1 MSPEAKN
8 YKQVSDT
15 VKAEIQTTKRRV
27 IYLFMEYITNHA
39 KEKAFVVC
47 FFFSSSY
54 NEYIRKAYVN
64 YTNKIFKSRIRYQQK
79 AGICESKFNSI
90 LLFSLP

>member
-27 IYLFMEYITNHA
+27 FYLFMEYITNHA
-39 KEKAFVVC
+39 KEKAFVFFC
-47 FFFSSSY
+47 LFFFP
-54 NEYIRKAYVN
+54 
-64 YTNKIFKSRIRYQQK
+64 
-79 AGICESKFNSI
+79 
-90 LLFSLP
+90 LLIMNT

>member
-1 MSPEAKN
+1 MLQNHPQRKKMSPEAKN

-27 IYLFMEYITNHA
+27 FYLFMEYITNHA

-47 FFFSSSY
+47 FFFP
-54 NEYIRKAYVN
+54 
-64 YTNKIFKSRIRYQQK
+64 
-79 AGICESKFNSI
+79 
-90 LLFSLP
+90 LLIMNT